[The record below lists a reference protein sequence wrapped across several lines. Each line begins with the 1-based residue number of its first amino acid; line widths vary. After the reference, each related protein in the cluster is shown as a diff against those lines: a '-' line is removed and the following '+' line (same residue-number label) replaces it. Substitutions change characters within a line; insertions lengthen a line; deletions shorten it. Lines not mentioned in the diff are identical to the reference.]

1 MLSVGKTGVAFRGS
15 LPRCLSSSSEAAVS
29 WPSLPALVSGCSA
42 ALLSVTRCL
51 TERRAQR
58 GRSPRLLSACG
69 LGCGPLPASPSSLPG
84 RTGQRCS
91 SGGPPALELQG
102 GRHLCAP
109 APHFLLKE
117 LPARRQRPC
126 LTKSLLILQQKV
138 FSFIPGVPPSSLSQV
153 LVLGLHGISFQ
164 KAVISERA
172 GIIILC
178 ISPCLTCLVL
188 LNKFWD

>member
-1 MLSVGKTGVAFRGS
+1 MLSARKTGVAFRGG
-15 LPRCLSSSSEAAVS
+15 LPRCLFSSSEAAVS

-58 GRSPRLLSACG
+58 GRSLWLLSACG
-69 LGCGPLPASPSSLPG
+69 LCCGPSPASPSSLPAAPAHAALQAAACAAAA
-84 RTGQRCS
+84 GQR
-91 SGGPPALELQG
+91 
-102 GRHLCAP
+102 RLCAP
-109 APHFLLKE
+109 APHFLLEE

-172 GIIILC
+172 GVIILC
-178 ISPCLTCLVL
+178 ISPCLTGLVL